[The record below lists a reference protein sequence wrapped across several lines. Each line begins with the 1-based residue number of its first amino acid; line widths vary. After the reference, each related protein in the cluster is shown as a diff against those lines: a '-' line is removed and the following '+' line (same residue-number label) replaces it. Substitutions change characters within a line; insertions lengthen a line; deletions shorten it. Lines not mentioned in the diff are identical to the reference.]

1 MFRTAC
7 NGGDDCRLRVPL
19 GREDRVNDM
28 NDAIV
33 CEDVGV
39 DDPSAVH
46 THVACIHRDVKGLA
60 LQCGQGHS
68 ILQVGCREVSRDD
81 VIPQGVAHV
90 GEGQQIEEVQ
100 IHQRSDL

>member
-1 MFRTAC
+1 
-7 NGGDDCRLRVPL
+7 
-19 GREDRVNDM
+19 M

-46 THVACIHRDVKGLA
+46 AHIACIHRDVKGLA